1 MSFFTERQLE
11 VLKDQLCY
19 SKEPRKRLSPAEFE
33 QFIITAERLE
43 LDPLS
48 RQIYASK
55 RWSSTKGGEGEWV
68 LSVEPTIDGLRLVA
82 ERTGEYEGQDGPYWC
97 GQDGQW
103 ADVWLKQEPPIAAKV
118 GVYRKGF
125 RQALYSVA
133 KFDEYVQKSKDG
145 RPMAMWAKMP
155 DLMTAKVAEALALRR
170 AFPKNL
176 SGIYTRDEMAQAGSS
191 PIELNETGQESMEPE
206 DPSNGILNEIIA
218 VLKNYQLNGKND
230 EIQAIRKEILNKC
243 FGSPSWTHIQK
254 LNHQELLDG
263 KAKMQHEL
271 EAMRAA

>member
-1 MSFFTERQLE
+1 MSFFTERQLT
-11 VLKDQLCY
+11 VLKEQLCY
-19 SKEPRKRLSPAEFE
+19 SKDDRKRLSPSEFD

-55 RWSSTKGGEGEWV
+55 RWSSTKGGEGEWI

-103 ADVWLKQEPPIAAKV
+103 ADVWLKKEPPVAAKV
-118 GVYRKGF
+118 GVFRKGF
-125 RQALYSVA
+125 RQALYAVA
-133 KFDEYVQKSKDG
+133 KFDEYVQKSRDG
-145 RPMAMWAKMP
+145 KPMAMWAKMP

-176 SGIYTRDEMAQAGSS
+176 SGIYTHDEMAQAGSK
-191 PIELNETGQESMEPE
+191 PIELEDADAAIEQQSEPTKE
-206 DPSNGILNEIIA
+206 ALAQIVAL
-218 VLKNYQLNGKND
+218 LKQYQLGGKS
-230 EIQAIRKEILNKC
+230 EGIQAIRKDILQQA
-243 FGSPSWTHIQK
+243 FGTPSWSKIQE
-254 LNHQELLDG
+254 LDHQALLDG
-263 KAKMQHEL
+263 KAQMQLAL
-271 EAMRAA
+271 EAMGAS